1 MFSSFNLSALSPC
14 VTLFCCLNLQFCIV
28 FLHFLPTAH
37 TWVLTGFYQLFI
49 FPLIHDTCTCDC
61 TQTCRHTHTHPPWC
75 ITAEWCSEAAVTLFP
90 YLWLC
95 HCAREATELKNFNWH
110 LGKLMHTV
118 LTHTQT
124 HTIGS
129 TSSWRILHSLVL
141 ISFQL
146 FLRASIEPLNLYYIH
161 IIYRCLHPKI

>member
-14 VTLFCCLNLQFCIV
+14 LLLPKPPVLHCLSSFSSHPLEYWQV
-28 FLHFLPTAH
+28 FS
-37 TWVLTGFYQLFI
+37 VI
-49 FPLIHDTCTCDC
+49 FPLIHDTCTSDC
-61 TQTCRHTHTHPPWC
+61 TQTCRHTQTHPPWC
-75 ITAEWCSEAAVTLFP
+75 ITAEWCSEAAVPLFP

-146 FLRASIEPLNLYYIH
+146 FLRASIESLNLYYIH